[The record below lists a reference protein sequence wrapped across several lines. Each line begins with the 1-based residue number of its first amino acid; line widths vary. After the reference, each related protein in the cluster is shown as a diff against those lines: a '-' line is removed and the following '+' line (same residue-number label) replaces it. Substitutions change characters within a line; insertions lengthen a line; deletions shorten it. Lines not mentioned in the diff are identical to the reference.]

1 MNALEL
7 TAFGLFGIV
16 LSLAVTG
23 ISADKPYM
31 TAAGGMGIPVEDV
44 LLQTPEPRLALVRH
58 ADNALPRTDVNAPRG
73 N

>member
-16 LSLAVTG
+16 LTLAANG
-23 ISADKPYM
+23 LGAQKPYM
-31 TAAGGMGIPVEDV
+31 TAAGGLGIPVEDV
-44 LLQTPEPRLALVRH
+44 LLQEPEPRLGIMMAGH
-58 ADNALPRTDVNAPRG
+58 ATPADPAIPHG